1 MKEIKA
7 YLRVEKAEEVMY
19 ALERAGVGGF
29 TAIEVKALGTA
40 TVPEDEKLS
49 IDYCGPVSDITKIEL
64 VCRDADVER
73 LVDVLRG
80 AAFTGHSGDGMIFVS
95 DIAEAVKIMTNERG
109 EGALG

>member
-19 ALERAGVGGF
+19 ALERAGVQGF

-49 IDYCGPVSDITKIEL
+49 IEYGEPVSDITKIEL
-64 VCRDADVER
+64 VCRDADLAR
-73 LVDVLRG
+73 LVDVLRD

-95 DIAEAVKIMTNERG
+95 EIAEAIKIRTNERG
-109 EGALG
+109 DGALS